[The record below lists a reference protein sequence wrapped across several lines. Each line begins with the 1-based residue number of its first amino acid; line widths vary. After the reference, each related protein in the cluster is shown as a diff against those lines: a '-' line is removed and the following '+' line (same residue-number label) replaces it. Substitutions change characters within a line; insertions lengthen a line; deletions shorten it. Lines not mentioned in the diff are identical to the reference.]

1 MRIATRLWLALLC
14 TIVVV
19 LGVGVVT
26 RVRHEQRL
34 LLEVTLR
41 DRRFFAVVLQSALAQ
56 PADDVDPLEKAR
68 TLLRREEIAEAHI
81 STRLV
86 ALPNN
91 GDPSLPQ
98 PQLDASE
105 IAPLARGEVV
115 VGLYGD
121 ELLTYVPLVPRRVAL
136 ELVEPHAIAK
146 LLTRV
151 GWQSLWTQ
159 SLALAAMAGL
169 VTFVLTRWLVG
180 RPLER
185 LTVLARQIGGGDF
198 SARATVP
205 AGKHEVAILVH
216 EMNGM
221 AERLG
226 TARRALD
233 ELDAERVAALEQ
245 LRHADRLRTVGQL
258 ASALAHELGTPLN
271 VVSGH
276 ARLIEQEPVV
286 AGDESANTHASA
298 RTILE
303 QTSRMTGILK
313 DLLGF
318 ARRPGKRAEVTDLR
332 VLARDAARTL
342 EPLTRRDG
350 ANIRID
356 SSAEPVHVW
365 ADAQQLLQV
374 LTNLLTN
381 AMQAMPNGGD
391 IDVTVDSLETEP
403 PLGVHGPRGHYARIA
418 VSDHGVGI
426 EADDLPHLFEPFF
439 TRKSEGEG
447 TGLGLAVVEGIAKD
461 HRGWVEVQSERGV
474 GSRFE
479 VYLPVSSS
487 SLEGASR
494 RSLDPL
500 GSRFKA

>member
-1 MRIATRLWLALLC
+1 MRIATRLWIALLFV
-14 TIVVV
+14 IVAV
-19 LGVGVVT
+19 LGVGVFT

-41 DRRFFAVVLQSALAQ
+41 DRRFFAVVLQTALARRSG
-56 PADDVDPLEKAR
+56 DGDPLAEAR
-68 TLLRREEIAEAHI
+68 ELLRREEIAEAHV

-86 ALPNN
+86 ALPSN

-98 PQLDASE
+98 PQLPASD

-115 VGLYGD
+115 VGVFGD
-121 ELLTYVPLVPRRVAL
+121 ELITYVPLVPRHAAL
-136 ELVEPHAIAK
+136 ELVEPHAVDS
-146 LLTRV
+146 LLARV
-151 GWQSLWTQ
+151 GWQSLWSQ
-159 SLALAAMAGL
+159 AVALAALAGV

-198 SARATVP
+198 SARASVP
-205 AGKHEVAILVH
+205 HGKHEVAFLVR

-276 ARLIEQEPVV
+276 ARLIEQEPRVSPD
-286 AGDESANTHASA
+286 AHASA

-318 ARRPGKRAEVTDLR
+318 ARRTGKRAEVIDLR
-332 VLARDAARTL
+332 ALARHAARTL
-342 EPLTRRDG
+342 EPLTRRDR

-356 SSAEPVHVW
+356 ADQEPVNVN

-381 AMQAMPNGGD
+381 AMQAMPEGGN
-391 IDVTVDSLETEP
+391 IDVTVDSLDTEP
-403 PLGVHGPRGHYARIA
+403 PLGVHGPKGRYARIA
-418 VSDHGVGI
+418 VIDQGVGI

-461 HRGWVEVQSERGV
+461 HRGWVEVQSERGR

-479 VYLPVSSS
+479 VYLPASGTGQLPAPDALSSRV
-487 SLEGASR
+487 ER
-494 RSLDPL
+494 
-500 GSRFKA
+500 

>member
-1 MRIATRLWLALLC
+1 MRIATRLWIALLF
-14 TIVVV
+14 TIIVV
-19 LGVGVVT
+19 LGVGVIT

-41 DRRFFAVVLQSALAQ
+41 DRRFFAVVLQTALARRSNEG
-56 PADDVDPLEKAR
+56 DPLAEAR
-68 TLLRREEIAEAHI
+68 ALLRREEIAEAHV

-86 ALPNN
+86 ALPSN

-98 PQLDASE
+98 PQLSAID
-105 IAPLARGEVV
+105 IAPLAHGQVV
-115 VGLYGD
+115 VGVYGD
-121 ELLTYVPLVPRRVAL
+121 ELITYVPLVPRHAAL
-136 ELVEPHAIAK
+136 ELVEPHAVDS
-146 LLTRV
+146 LLARV
-151 GWQSLWTQ
+151 GWYSLWTQ
-159 SLALAAMAGL
+159 ALSLAAMAGV
-169 VTFVLTRWLVG
+169 VTFVLTRRIVG
-180 RPLER
+180 QPLER

-198 SARATVP
+198 TARASVP
-205 AGKHEVAILVH
+205 KGKHEVAILVR

-276 ARLIEQEPVV
+276 ARLIEQEPRVT
-286 AGDESANTHASA
+286 ADAHASA

-303 QTSRMTGILK
+303 QASRITGILK

-318 ARRPGKRAEVTDLR
+318 ARRTGKRAEVTDLR
-332 VLARDAARTL
+332 ALARHAARTL
-342 EPLTRRDG
+342 EPLTRRDR

-356 SSAEPVHVW
+356 PSTDPVNVW
-365 ADAQQLLQV
+365 ADSQQLMQV

-391 IDVTVDSLETEP
+391 IDVTVDALETEP
-403 PLGVHGPRGHYARIA
+403 PLGVHGPRGRYARIA
-418 VSDHGVGI
+418 VIDQGVGI
-426 EADDLPHLFEPFF
+426 EAEDLPHLFEPFF

-461 HRGWVEVQSERGV
+461 HRGWVEVQSERGR

-479 VYLPVSSS
+479 VYLPWSNGKSDDAVSRAAQ
-487 SLEGASR
+487 L
-494 RSLDPL
+494 
-500 GSRFKA
+500 